1 VFNQQ
6 TTRDALCKMIILH
19 EYPMSMVD
27 HISFKEFCDAVQ
39 PLFKV
44 ISRNTLK
51 KDIIKDY
58 NAEKEKEKMKLMLSR
73 IQSRV
78 AITTDM
84 WTATNQNRCY
94 MTITAHFID
103 DLWRL
108 QSQLVR

>member
-1 VFNQQ
+1 MFNQQ
-6 TTRDALCKMIILH
+6 TSRDALRKMIILH

-27 HISFKEFCDAVQ
+27 HIGFKEFCDVIQ

-51 KDIIKDY
+51 KDIMKDY
-58 NAEKEKEKMKLMLSR
+58 NAEKEKMKLMLSR

-78 AITTDM
+78 AITTNM
-84 WTATNQNRCY
+84 WTATNQNKGY
-94 MTITAHFID
+94 MIITTHFID

-108 QSQLVR
+108 QS